1 MVAIRMLVS
10 NFRLN
15 LNDGRRRV
23 PIEEN
28 WEEEEEE
35 EEEEEKEEV
44 SGIKAQK
51 TKKDF

>member
-1 MVAIRMLVS
+1 MLAIRMLVS

-28 WEEEEEE
+28 WEEEEE
-35 EEEEEKEEV
+35 KEEV